1 MRILSLLL
9 SLLAVLPAMAQDN
22 NVHEQSAADD
32 YVWPDD
38 ELVLNKL
45 HNWQDLKFGVL
56 LHWGIYS
63 VPGIVESWSICNEK
77 WIRRDTTQTFDQYK
91 QWYFNLADQFNP
103 TQFNPRQW
111 ASVMADAGMKYVIFT
126 TKHHDGFCMWDTQ
139 ETEYSIAHH
148 AFAHDAR
155 RDVLRHVL
163 NAFGERRFMLG
174 TYFSKPDWHSQLYWW
189 DVYPNRGRNTTYPI
203 DQYAWRWEQ
212 FCQFTYRQMEEI
224 LSNYGPVD
232 ILWLDGGWVCTENG
246 QDIHMDRI
254 AQMARHHQPG
264 LIIVDRTIRGPYEN
278 YQTPERTIPEVQLPY
293 PWESCIPLSD
303 DWGWV
308 PRPRWKSPR
317 QVVNTLAEIVAK
329 GGSLALGVGPTP
341 EGLIQPEA
349 VERLQAI
356 GQWLKKN
363 GEAIYG
369 TVAVPHY
376 HEGNMWFTGSK
387 DGRRRYAIYTLAD
400 GEPLP
405 ESVGWSENK
414 PVRRVRL
421 LSSGKKL
428 KHRVESGRVVVQ
440 LPRGMNADTFAL
452 VIE

>member
-9 SLLAVLPAMAQDN
+9 SLLSGLPAMAQNN
-22 NVHEQSAADD
+22 NVHEQSSADD

-111 ASVMADAGMKYVIFT
+111 ASVMEDAGMKYVIFT

-254 AQMARHHQPG
+254 AQMARRHQPG
-264 LIIVDRTIRGPYEN
+264 LIIVDRTIRGRAGTVGAVDRLREYVANAPASSMGEMARAIVRNYCDAIEAETGDPTGARRFAERLEAAAAERADVTLFGVDYTALPVDADGVPIHVGDVMEWPYGNGEFRVN
-278 YQTPERTIPEVQLPY
+278 GI
-293 PWESCIPLSD
+293 
-303 DWGWV
+303 GG
-308 PRPRWKSPR
+308 
-317 QVVNTLAEIVAK
+317 NTLFYIDKDSGECEWTAAGDK
-329 GGSLALGVGPTP
+329 RHHHAPT
-341 EGLIQPEA
+341 
-349 VERLQAI
+349 VESVLWRFSHLMDMA
-356 GQWLKKN
+356 N
-363 GEAIYG
+363 MG
-369 TVAVPHY
+369 TCDVSDA
-376 HEGNMWFTGSK
+376 F
-387 DGRRRYAIYTLAD
+387 DYAISMLRLAG
-400 GEPLP
+400 GED
-405 ESVGWSENK
+405 E
-414 PVRRVRL
+414 
-421 LSSGKKL
+421 
-428 KHRVESGRVVVQ
+428 
-440 LPRGMNADTFAL
+440 
-452 VIE
+452 